1 MFSNAEQTVKKIKV
15 YSFGTNLGTGAMR
28 DEKKRIKAVAQK
40 MQSMDGLVGATL
52 CLPRGTILSFK
63 SENDAKIARNRLM
76 AIGVACGMNIVESEM
91 DEADLPS
98 KYRK

>member
-1 MFSNAEQTVKKIKV
+1 MLSNAKQTVKKIKV
-15 YSFGTNLGTGAMR
+15 YSFGTYLGTGAMR

-40 MQSMDGLVGATL
+40 INSMDGLIGATL
-52 CLPRGTILSFK
+52 CRGTILSFK

-76 AIGVACGMNIVESEM
+76 AIGVACGTNIVESEM